1 MIYMQPVPEIC
12 LCLNVV
18 AGRTVEFS
26 IENCSLKGRH
36 CRGKVGFWPLLIFK
50 AV

>member
-1 MIYMQPVPEIC
+1 MQHVPGIC

-18 AGRTVEFS
+18 ADRRVEFS
-26 IENCSLKGRH
+26 IDNYSLLGRR
-36 CRGKVGFWPLLIFK
+36 CGGIVGFWPLLIFK